1 MTPSALRKAVNAFSQ
16 DTQHQPDYYFVEGY
30 LIGKVTIN
38 DIAEIH
44 EWLPELFGDYT
55 AIYRA
60 QLEALMDLHEQCVS
74 SLDGKTYK
82 LPKECALSKQD
93 FAASLVEGAPLPSF
107 CLGLLKA
114 LDKVSFEN
122 LSLEQK
128 GAVSEL
134 QQQLTGFT
142 SLDAAKAAFSH
153 AEPMVP
159 FEREA
164 HDVKRYLAGAIM
176 ELGDTLIWDPELDNE
191 FGAFEF
197 DEDFDEEQEEIRNAL
212 IENLLKLTHI
222 DSIPLLEQFIHN
234 EEQDFITP
242 DYIEE
247 NQGNFWLIH
256 ETRPYMFI
264 RYHKAW
270 IYFWADK
277 VQEAVDELE
286 VLLRLNPNDNQ
297 ACRYLYVNGL
307 VILKQWDKLQACL
320 DEYEEE
326 SIFMLSAEAL
336 MRFAQD
342 GESKALNELKAT
354 IKGYNKHFIKMLTGQ
369 EKTKQKEIYGYT
381 LGSKEEVLSYI
392 DCGGKKAWLSVE
404 GSLFWLRKKS

>member
-1 MTPSALRKAVNAFSQ
+1 MLPSVLRKAVNAFSKE
-16 DTQHQPDYYFVEGY
+16 TQFQPDYYFVEGF
-30 LIGKVTIN
+30 LIGKVVIN

-44 EWLPELFGDYT
+44 EWLLELFGEYT
-55 AIYRA
+55 SIYRV
-60 QLEALMDLHEQCVS
+60 QLEALMNLHEQCVS

-93 FAASLVEGAPLPSF
+93 FAASLAQGAPLPNF

-114 LDKVSFEN
+114 LDKVSIEY
-122 LSLEQK
+122 LSEVQK
-128 GAVSEL
+128 DAVTEL
-134 QQQLTGFT
+134 QKQLTGFT

-153 AEPMVP
+153 AEPMMT

-164 HDVKRYLAGAIM
+164 RDVKRYLAGAIV
-176 ELGDTLIWDPELDNE
+176 ELADTLMWDPELDNE
-191 FGAFEF
+191 FGGFEL
-197 DEDFDEEQEEIRNAL
+197 DEEFDEEQEEIRSSL
-212 IENLLKLTHI
+212 IEHLLSLSHI
-222 DSIPLLEQFIHN
+222 DSIPLLDQFIYN

-247 NQGNFWLIH
+247 NQENFWLIH
-256 ETRPYMFI
+256 ETRPYMAV
-264 RYHKAW
+264 RQRKAW
-270 IYFWADK
+270 IYFWADR

-320 DEYEEE
+320 NEYEED

-336 MRFAQD
+336 MHFALH
-342 GESKALNELKAT
+342 GESKALDELKAT
-354 IKGYNKHFIKMLTGQ
+354 LKGYNKHFIKMLTGQ
-369 EKTKQKEIYGYT
+369 EKIKPKEVYGYS
-381 LGSKEEVLSYI
+381 LGSKEEVLTYI
-392 DCGGKKAWLSVE
+392 ENGGKKAWLSVE
-404 GSLFWLRKKS
+404 GSLFWLRKKK